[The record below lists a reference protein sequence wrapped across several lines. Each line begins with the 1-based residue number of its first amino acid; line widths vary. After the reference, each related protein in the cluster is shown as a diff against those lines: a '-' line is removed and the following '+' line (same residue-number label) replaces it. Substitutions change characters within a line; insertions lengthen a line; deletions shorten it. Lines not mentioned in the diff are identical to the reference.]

1 MTSVFRNLSI
11 NFETCFFAPFKS
23 KLKDISIYSIYF
35 ELLDYLQWILAL
47 LCVQF
52 PPFHPANNKYGTFYR
67 GLTKNPAYVVTSN
80 FTRSVIPRWAGYPSS
95 RTYFMPT
102 QNIDPIFTCTWLFFN
117 WVLCM
122 YTLVP
127 SGPGSPSGPSGPRG
141 PYVKATWSTPLN
153 ISKKWMSSTEIY

>member
-67 GLTKNPAYVVTSN
+67 CLTKNPAYAVTSN

-102 QNIDPIFTCTWLFFN
+102 QNIDPIFTCTWLFFQLGAVHVYLGALRA
-117 WVLCM
+117 WFSQRAIWTPGPLCESNM
-122 YTLVP
+122 KHTFEHLQ
-127 SGPGSPSGPSGPRG
+127 
-141 PYVKATWSTPLN
+141 KMN
-153 ISKKWMSSTEIY
+153 E